1 VLHFVWVR
9 LVHAIGHYYLGSY
22 QSVFIFGS
30 IFMLSMYNPTA
41 TVLYDEFPC
50 APSVHVSVSFE
61 SDRNVTAYLVQI
73 NNEC

>member
-1 VLHFVWVR
+1 
-9 LVHAIGHYYLGSY
+9 
-22 QSVFIFGS
+22 
-30 IFMLSMYNPTA
+30 MLSMYNPTA

-73 NNEC
+73 NNEYS